1 MFSIKSLIT
10 LSMITLI
17 SGCSTQALQKE
28 NDLLRAQK
36 DVIQTKLEAVSIP
49 ESFFITCKVEQPP
62 NKKLYL
68 SSSREQKESLL
79 FNYIKS
85 QLIELRK
92 CNEVI
97 VKAKEQNKIQKE
109 IIEGYNK

>member
-1 MFSIKSLIT
+1 MLCSKALII
-10 LSMITLI
+10 SSVVFIT
-17 SGCSTQALQKE
+17 GCSCQALQKE

-36 DVIQTKLEAVSIP
+36 DIVQTKLEAVSIP
-49 ESFFITCKVEQPP
+49 ESFFVTCKVEQPP

-68 SSSREQKESLL
+68 SSTYEQKESLL
-79 FNYIKS
+79 INYSKR

-97 VKAKEQNKIQKE
+97 TKIKEQNNIQKE
-109 IIEGYNK
+109 IMESNK